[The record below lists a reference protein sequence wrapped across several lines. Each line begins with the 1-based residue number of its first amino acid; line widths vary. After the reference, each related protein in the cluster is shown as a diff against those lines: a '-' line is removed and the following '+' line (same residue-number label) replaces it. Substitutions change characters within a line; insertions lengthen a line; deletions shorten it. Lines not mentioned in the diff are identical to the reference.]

1 MKDGTKA
8 STPEDICNLLSTQIK
23 PNGWIDNIYI
33 DYEGVFIPIMHENE
47 LRLTSALVMA
57 WERSCNEARLNVS
70 CSNPIP

>member
-8 STPEDICNLLSTQIK
+8 STAEEICDLLSTQIK
-23 PNGWIDNIYI
+23 PNGSIDTLYI
-33 DYEGVFIPIMHENE
+33 DYEGVFIPLMHQND

-70 CSNPIP
+70 C